1 MAARWVLHDIRSP
14 AQSLTLLADLLGD
27 PHTEFEKILRESCAH
42 LGRSLDL
49 LSRVL
54 HPVQAAELGP
64 ISVREPLQFIVD
76 LHRAGRTLPRL
87 ELDID
92 PAVRAAAGIERHLE
106 HALLNLV
113 LNATEALHRREDGLV
128 RIIARDAAD
137 TVRITVAD
145 NGPGVA
151 PHVADG
157 LFESPVTTKA
167 GPHPAGF
174 GLLVAREVLRLSGG
188 TLTRADGD
196 GPGASFVMMLPHW
209 RREAAPPRR

>member
-27 PHTEFEKILRESCAH
+27 PHTEFEKILRES
-42 LGRSLDL
+42 
-49 LSRVL
+49 
-54 HPVQAAELGP
+54 
-64 ISVREPLQFIVD
+64 
-76 LHRAGRTLPRL
+76 
-87 ELDID
+87 
-92 PAVRAAAGIERHLE
+92 
-106 HALLNLV
+106 
-113 LNATEALHRREDGLV
+113 
-128 RIIARDAAD
+128 
-137 TVRITVAD
+137 VRITVAD
-145 NGPGVA
+145 HGPGVA

-196 GPGASFVMMLPHW
+196 GPGASFVIMLPHW